1 MVRSPTSH
9 TPLCSVLFE
18 CALCTTRHAGVWFL
32 VQLYEGAR
40 IIALGNVLARID
52 PDLVQG
58 SRRIVR
64 AEIATVAPDRAVV
77 HQAVFEEHFL
87 AVADVLASEQDL
99 PRVIAD
105 LRRDRRR
112 IVIGKPGDADR
123 KSVGWAK
130 RVSVRLALGGRRRSK
145 KKQNNK

>member
-1 MVRSPTSH
+1 MIRRPPRSTR
-9 TPLCSVLFE
+9 TDTLFPY
-18 CALCTTRHAGVWFL
+18 TTLFRSLLLG
-32 VQLYEGAR
+32 QLHEVAR
-40 IIALGNVLARID
+40 IIALGNGLARID

-99 PRVIAD
+99 PRVIDD

-112 IVIGKPGDADR
+112 LVIGKPGDA
-123 KSVGWAK
+123 
-130 RVSVRLALGGRRRSK
+130 RSEGPTSEL
-145 KKQNNK
+145 QSLIGNS

>member
-1 MVRSPTSH
+1 MRISDWSSDV
-9 TPLCSVLFE
+9 CSSDL
-18 CALCTTRHAGVWFL
+18 
-32 VQLYEGAR
+32 
-40 IIALGNVLARID
+40 

-99 PRVIAD
+99 PRVIDD

-112 IVIGKPGDADR
+112 IVIGKPGDADQL
-123 KSVGWAK
+123 SEPDEHHDENGTDPPW
-130 RVSVRLALGGRRRSK
+130 G
-145 KKQNNK
+145 

>member
-99 PRVIAD
+99 RSEERRV
-105 LRRDRRR
+105 
-112 IVIGKPGDADR
+112 GK
-123 KSVGWAK
+123 S
-130 RVSVRLALGGRRRSK
+130 VSVRVDLGGSRIIKTK
-145 KKQNNK
+145 KTKETPNIDAYTNH